1 MPNADVAPE
10 VIARLREKNPLIIL
24 RYLLEGR
31 EWEHDDK
38 IYVLS
43 DDYEICVVAHVL
55 DESKGISWDNF
66 REGERRYLRTD
77 MSLQYFLKMAMDV
90 DIDETAIMAA
100 NMALT
105 DIGRQKARK
114 V

>member
-10 VIARLREKNPLIIL
+10 IKARLQERNPLIIL

-31 EWEHDDK
+31 EWEHEDR

-43 DDYEICVVAHVL
+43 EDYELCVVAHVL
-55 DESKGISWDNF
+55 DEANCITWENF

-77 MSLQYFLKMAMDV
+77 MSLQYFLKMAMDT

-105 DIGRQKARK
+105 DINRQKARRE
-114 V
+114 